1 MGIINAWYFNL
12 RTRSLNNVCIQ
23 LISIVVPLLL
33 AGLMDTS
40 YIKSRRMRG
49 YIGVSVM
56 GVITLGTCAASI
68 AWIDKNN
75 ITRKV
80 MLVDWT
86 DERFGPAFAVYL
98 FNGIVY
104 GVCRFRG
111 ARPVLLNTNI

>member
-23 LISIVVPLLL
+23 LISIPVPLLL

-49 YIGVSVM
+49 YVGVAVM
-56 GVITLGTCAASI
+56 GIITLGTCAASI
-68 AWIDKNN
+68 VWIYKND
-75 ITRKV
+75 ITREV
-80 MLVDWT
+80 LLVDWT
-86 DERFGPAFAVYL
+86 DERFAAAFTIYL

-104 GVCRFRG
+104 GVRSF
-111 ARPVLLNTNI
+111 LESNQY